1 VAIGTVTLAQQTTKY
16 MLKDKLKNYLF
27 ILASSSPR
35 RHQFFKE
42 MDLKF
47 EVRIKSVDEV
57 YPPELQGAEISD
69 YLAKLK
75 AEVFLTE
82 LQTKDIL
89 ITSDTVVWHNKES
102 LAKAANSSEAEEML
116 KKLSG
121 DWHKVISSVCFT
133 TIERQIVKHS
143 ITEVKFKNLSEDEI
157 HHYINEYKPYDKA
170 GAYGIQEWIGL
181 IGIEEIKGS
190 YTNVVGLPT
199 QLVYETLSQL
209 VT

>member
-1 VAIGTVTLAQQTTKY
+1 
-16 MLKDKLKNYLF
+16 MLKQKLKEYHL
-27 ILASSSPR
+27 ILASGSPR
-35 RHQFFKE
+35 RHQFFNE
-42 MDLKF
+42 MELDF

-57 YPPELQGAEISD
+57 YPSELKGAEISD

-75 AEVFLTE
+75 AEVFKPD
-82 LQTKDIL
+82 LQPKDIL
-89 ITSDTVVWHNKES
+89 ITSDTVVWHNNES
-102 LAKAANSSEAEEML
+102 LAKAEDNIEAESML

-121 DWHKVISSVCFT
+121 DWHQVISSVCFT
-133 TIERQIVKHS
+133 TTERQIVQHS

-157 HHYINEYKPYDKA
+157 RHYIKEYQPYDKA

-181 IGIEEIKGS
+181 IGIEKIKGS

-199 QLVYETLSQL
+199 QLVYETLSLL

>member
-1 VAIGTVTLAQQTTKY
+1 
-16 MLKDKLKNYLF
+16 MLKNKLKEYHL
-27 ILASSSPR
+27 ILASGSPR
-35 RHQFFKE
+35 RHQFFNDME
-42 MDLKF
+42 LDF

-57 YPPELQGAEISD
+57 YPSELKGAEISD

-75 AEVFLTE
+75 AEVFKPD
-82 LQTKDIL
+82 LQPKDIL
-89 ITSDTVVWHNKES
+89 ITSDTVVWHNNES
-102 LAKAANSSEAEEML
+102 LAKAEDNIEAESML

-121 DWHKVISSVCFT
+121 DWHQVISSVCFT
-133 TIERQIVKHS
+133 TTERQIVQHS

-157 HHYINEYKPYDKA
+157 QHYIKEYQPYDKA

-181 IGIEEIKGS
+181 IGIEKIKGS

-199 QLVYETLSQL
+199 QLVYKTLSQL